1 MDIKEKEYL
10 KSQLDSV
17 YQLLNKLENS
27 KTKGTTEYNIVFEL
41 ENINIKLDIPFAEE
55 PKEKKTSDKLYDLAN
70 KIDDINYDYDTYSY
84 MDNLDTT
91 EAIGEGRLKAT
102 KEIYIDLIEGNI
114 IPYVEFL
121 KGIIVEGEVME
132 GYPMEHVQEA
142 LEELKA
148 INS

>member
-1 MDIKEKEYL
+1 MDIKEREYL
-10 KSQLDSV
+10 KNQLDTV
-17 YQLLNKLENS
+17 YKLLNKLENS
-27 KTKGTTEYNIVFEL
+27 KIKGTTEYNIVFEL
-41 ENINIKLDIPFAEE
+41 ENINIKLDIPFTEE

-84 MDNLDTT
+84 MDNLDAT
-91 EAIGEGRLKAT
+91 ESIYEGRQKAT
-102 KEIYIDLIEGNI
+102 KEIYIDLIEGNTSLHI
-114 IPYVEFL
+114 EFL
-121 KGIIVEGEVME
+121 NDIIVEGEATE